1 MTTKDIQN
9 DKPQADQ
16 SLLEDTYVN
25 LSQQGA
31 SLIHHV
37 STPLAIARVNV
48 EFLSRYLNRLIETYQ
63 ANAVDQDSPPI
74 PEEHIRAMALAPQL
88 INEQLDA
95 IQKRVK
101 DHWQSL
107 NREVT
112 GRVPDYQISLS
123 GNENTLQKLIDKS
136 TPAKI
141 LLVEDEVIHR
151 DIALK
156 ILAADFDIETA
167 QSGEEALERCEN
179 TVFDLILMDMYLPGM
194 NGQDAA
200 KKIRLTQNDQAIIV
214 GLTNM
219 PLGNQEEHDNLNAY
233 LSKPLTLNALNS
245 CLAKIKSVSSSTN

>member
-1 MTTKDIQN
+1 MTTKD
-9 DKPQADQ
+9 KPQSEQ

-37 STPLAIARVNV
+37 STPLAISRVNV
-48 EFLSRYLNRLIETYQ
+48 EFLNRYLHRLIDHYQ
-63 ANAVDQDSPPI
+63 SSTPSSDSPPI
-74 PEEHIRAMALAPQL
+74 PEEHIRAMSLAPQL
-88 INEQLDA
+88 INEQLDV

-123 GNENTLQKLIDKS
+123 GNANTLQKLIDKS
-136 TPAKI
+136 SPAKI

-151 DIALK
+151 DIAMK
-156 ILAADFDIETA
+156 ILSTDFDIDSA
-167 QSGEEALERCEN
+167 QNGEEALQCCQ
-179 TVFDLILMDMYLPGM
+179 TKTYDLILMDLYLPGM
-194 NGQDAA
+194 NGQEAA
-200 KKIRLTQNDQAIIV
+200 KRIRSTQNDQAIIV

-219 PLGNQEEHDNLNAY
+219 PLGNQEENDNLNAY
-233 LSKPLTLNALNS
+233 LSKPLTLDALNS
-245 CLAKIKSVSSSTN
+245 CLAKIRKISAGKN